1 MKLNNFKVN
10 FRHDVL
16 EGTAYE
22 VGKQQAE
29 VFAKNENA
37 VRFFTAPHPQLGPLS
52 PAQIEVA
59 IHFFDQYCPGLNE
72 EIQGF
77 ADGLNVPLEKIVYY
91 AYTYQQPGSCSQ
103 FVVLP
108 SQTKNGHILV
118 GRSYE
123 FNHTMCDMRLV
134 TTRVEGN
141 AAHLGFSEV
150 TFGRDDG
157 INEHGLCVTMSMG
170 APMAPTESGGCTYW
184 ALLRTILDRCSCV
197 EDALEV
203 AAMTPVS
210 FNLNM
215 IVSDRSGQAALVEM
229 ASSHRAVKRINP
241 ETNEQWLIGTNQY
254 VLPEMLPY
262 DNRRMW
268 NSVKRYQIIEKG
280 LKASAGEITVETLRS
295 MLNKSIPDGV
305 CGHYYTEFFGTLW
318 SEIIDVTT
326 GNMEV
331 CFGTPLKNPWYPI
344 NLESEANDKGY
355 PVILPDEQADPKLWQ
370 VLPAGSWLGENSK

>member
-1 MKLNNFKVN
+1 MTGTGNEHQVVYRYEYLQ
-10 FRHDVL
+10 
-16 EGTAYE
+16 GTAYE
-22 VGKQQAE
+22 IGKQQAE
-29 VFAKNENA
+29 AFAQNPA
-37 VRFFTAPHPQLGPLS
+37 VVEFFTSPHPQLGLLS
-52 PAQIEVA
+52 PTKIEAA
-59 IHFFDQYCPGLNE
+59 IQFFDRYCPGLNE

-77 ADGLNVPLEKIVYY
+77 ADGLNVPLEKIVFY

-108 SQTKNGHILV
+108 SQTKNGHMLV

-134 TTRVEGN
+134 KTEVKGK
-141 AAHLGFSEV
+141 ASHLGFSEV

-170 APMAPTESGGCTYW
+170 APMAPTEPGGCTYW
-184 ALLRTILDRCSCV
+184 ALLRTILDRCTCV

-241 ETNEQWLIGTNQY
+241 DSIAQWLIGTNHY
-254 VLPEMLPY
+254 VLPEMFPY

-268 NSVKRYQIIEKG
+268 NSVRRYQTIENG
-280 LKASAGEITVETLRS
+280 LRDAAGEVTVETIRNL
-295 MLNKSIPDGV
+295 LNKPIPDGV

-318 SEIIDVTT
+318 SEVIDVTE
-326 GNMEV
+326 GRMEV
-331 CFGTPLKNPWYPI
+331 CFGTPVLNPWHSFHLDSPSHPK
-344 NLESEANDKGY
+344 NY
-355 PVILPDEQADPKLWQ
+355 PVVLPDVASDPKLWQ
-370 VLPAGSWLGENSK
+370 ILPPGSWLE